1 MVTWRRGAGRY
12 ATLTLLALLALP
24 AACSKSTPG
33 PVVIPGPTTPPPTST
48 STPATATVTP
58 SASLSPTPTKSPT
71 AKPTP
76 TATAK
81 PSVAPSVQ
89 VSESSGSTKS
99 LTVGQTMSLRLPQ
112 ATDGGATWIFQTK
125 PDPAILTVVSDE
137 TLLPSPTPVSGTV
150 GANGTHRW
158 VFQAVGA
165 GTTSFTVNE
174 EGPGAGAP
182 TISTYSLTVA
192 VSH

>member
-1 MVTWRRGAGRY
+1 MVTWRGVAGRY
-12 ATLTLLALLALP
+12 GTAAVLALLAVP

-48 STPATATVTP
+48 STAATATVTP
-58 SASLSPTPTKSPT
+58 TASVSPTPTKSPT
-71 AKPTP
+71 AKPTSTP
-76 TATAK
+76 TAK
-81 PSVAPSVQ
+81 PGVTPTVQ
-89 VSESSGSTKS
+89 VSEASGSTKS
-99 LTVGQTMSLRLPQ
+99 LSVGQSMSLRLPQ

-125 PDPAILTVVSDE
+125 PDPAILIVVSDE
-137 TLLPSPTPVSGTV
+137 TLAPSPTPVSGTV

-165 GTTSFTVNE
+165 GTTSFTVIE
-174 EGPGAGAP
+174 QGPGAGTP
-182 TISTYSLTVA
+182 TISTYSLSVA

>member
-1 MVTWRRGAGRY
+1 MVTWRRGAGRF
-12 ATLTLLALLALP
+12 ATLAVLAFLAVP

-58 SASLSPTPTKSPT
+58 SASVSPTPTKSPT

-89 VSESSGSTKS
+89 VSESSGSTKN
-99 LTVGQTMSLRLPQ
+99 LTVGQTMSLRL
-112 ATDGGATWIFQTK
+112 ATDAGATWIFQTK

-137 TLLPSPTPVSGTV
+137 ALTPSPTPVSGTV

-165 GTTSFTVNE
+165 GTTSFTVIE
-174 EGPGAGAP
+174 QGPGAGAP
-182 TISTYSLTVA
+182 TVSTYSLTVA

>member
-1 MVTWRRGAGRY
+1 MLIWRRVAGRY
-12 ATLTLLALLALP
+12 GTVAVLALLGVL

-48 STPATATVTP
+48 STSATATVTP
-58 SASLSPTPTKSPT
+58 TASVSPTPTKSAT

-76 TATAK
+76 TGTAK
-81 PSVAPSVQ
+81 PTVAPSVQ

-99 LTVGQTMSLRLPQ
+99 LSVGQSMSLRLPQ

-137 TLLPSPTPVSGTV
+137 TLAPSPPAVSGTV

-158 VFQAVGA
+158 VFQAAGA
-165 GTTSFTVNE
+165 GTTTFTVIE
-174 EGPGAGAP
+174 QGPGAGAP

-192 VSH
+192 VSR

>member
-1 MVTWRRGAGRY
+1 MLTWRRGAGRY
-12 ATLTLLALLALP
+12 ATLALLALLAVP

-58 SASLSPTPTKSPT
+58 TASVSPTPTKSAT

-81 PSVAPSVQ
+81 PTVTPTVQ
-89 VSESSGSTKS
+89 VSEASGSTKNLS
-99 LTVGQTMSLRLPQ
+99 VGQSMSLRLPQ

-125 PDPAILTVVSDE
+125 PDPAILTIVSDE
-137 TLLPSPTPVSGTV
+137 TLAPSPPPVSGTV

-158 VFQAVGA
+158 VFQAAGA
-165 GTTSFTVNE
+165 GTTTFTVIE
-174 EGPGAGAP
+174 QGPGAGAP
-182 TISTYSLTVA
+182 AISTYSLTVA

>member
-1 MVTWRRGAGRY
+1 MLTRRSVSGRFGMVAI
-12 ATLTLLALLALP
+12 LALLAVP

-58 SASLSPTPTKSPT
+58 TASVSPTPTKSAT

-76 TATAK
+76 TATPK
-81 PSVAPSVQ
+81 PGVTPTVQ
-89 VSESSGSTKS
+89 VSEASGSTKNLS
-99 LTVGQTMSLRLPQ
+99 VGQSMSLRLPQ
-112 ATDGGATWIFQTK
+112 ATDGGANWIFQTK
-125 PDPAILTVVSDE
+125 PNPAILTVVSDE
-137 TLLPSPTPVSGTV
+137 TLAPSPPPVSGTV

-158 VFQAVGA
+158 VFQAVGS
-165 GTTSFTVNE
+165 GTTTFTVIE
-174 EGPGAGAP
+174 QGPGAGAP
-182 TISTYSLTVA
+182 SISTYSLTVA